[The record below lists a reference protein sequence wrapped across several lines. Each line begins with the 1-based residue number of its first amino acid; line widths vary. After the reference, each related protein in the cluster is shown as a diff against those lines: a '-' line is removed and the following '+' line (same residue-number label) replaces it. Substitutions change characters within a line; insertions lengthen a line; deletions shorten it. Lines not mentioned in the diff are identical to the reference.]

1 MLERFASNQFSGRVK
16 RDYHRPSRQTESL
29 PEADRPRPPL
39 RPSVSVPRS
48 AFRRHPKRPV
58 RTSLPGVVDSS
69 VMRETGSFEK
79 GCLVSMATPWFGAT
93 GRGDTYHRA
102 TECPH
107 LVERALARRR
117 PSWASSL
124 RPLSTRKPR
133 FVVACD
139 FFSANPDGAVV
150 AIVGGWAEG
159 VHHLRAAAPD
169 RQAKVRRRR
178 VVSSASR
185 STSSAA
191 VVARASAADCP
202 DVSAVQSRSPESPS
216 F

>member
-16 RDYHRPSRQTESL
+16 RDYHRPSRQSESL

-139 FFSANPDGAVV
+139 FFLRTPTGRWLRSSA
-150 AIVGGWAEG
+150 GGLKASTISG
-159 VHHLRAAAPD
+159 AAAPD
-169 RQAKVRRRR
+169 RQAKVRSEHAVSTAGWATRRI
-178 VVSSASR
+178 
-185 STSSAA
+185 
-191 VVARASAADCP
+191 
-202 DVSAVQSRSPESPS
+202 
-216 F
+216 